1 MLRTP
6 VGTDLRSIFPDY
18 SICCFSA
25 SYSATISSN
34 CIFSSSSR
42 CWSPVSEAAA
52 ISDEWF
58 PAAGS
63 GSSSAA
69 ADGFVQSI
77 QQRLIILLLLIQ
89 IGLLLTDMRGCQIND
104 LFQIVQ
110 IEHGPFFHQRSVTV
124 PDGIV
129 GNIGF

>member
-18 SICCFSA
+18 SICCSVLHICYNFLQL
-25 SYSATISSN
+25 
-34 CIFSSSSR
+34 IFSSSSR

-52 ISDEWF
+52 ISERMVSSRWF
-58 PAAGS
+58 RLVICCSRRVCSINPAVPDNSAPPDTDR
-63 GSSSAA
+63 SAA
-69 ADGFVQSI
+69 HRHARPSD
-77 QQRLIILLLLIQ
+77 QRP
-89 IGLLLTDMRGCQIND
+89 
-104 LFQIVQ
+104 FQIVQ